1 MRNIKTRC
9 HFSIIFESLWKFWLV
24 IILILLNELDAIIDI
39 VQELGTGGIKSLIET
54 GGLWGLAA
62 ILLLSLIVFFI
73 QFLRWRKT
81 WVILDDNLLIVEKN
95 TLNKSKN
102 TIAIENISAVNME
115 RNLFERLVG
124 TYRIKLDTN
133 SMTTANETDVSIVFR
148 EDFAVA
154 FRKTLIE
161 RMNALKGNIEEPAL
175 SEERQPDELFKD
187 GAEGKKVF
195 HSTLKD
201 MIMHALYTLPIF
213 SLIIAAG
220 GIGGAAWY
228 VSNFGFISFVRD
240 FLGGF
245 IAVAFMVIGAIYNLI
260 KKFITY
266 YDFTA
271 YRDGK
276 DLHIRCGLIKLRS
289 YTIPVDKINAIQ
301 IEQPLISRIFKK
313 YNVKV
318 VTVGVGDEDGESS
331 NITMSLSKGQLKE
344 QLEELVPEYGWA
356 DFESVQKEERGG
368 VTVRLVKSIKWHI
381 FTILVALLLVL
392 VVKLPLWAAVG
403 IPIFGDAYINLLY
416 ALSHKASGYLVRDE
430 GLVIS
435 GGYFQKTYMICTY
448 KKMQVLNVT
457 HHPAA
462 RRLDICDGVIML
474 LDSAMGL
481 PYIKTDLAFEISD
494 KIIGGTK

>member
-1 MRNIKTRC
+1 MRTIKTRC

-24 IILILLNELDAIIDI
+24 IILILFNELDTIIDL
-39 VQELGTGGIKSLIET
+39 VQEIGTGGIKGLIQT
-54 GGLWGLAA
+54 GGLWGLGA
-62 ILLLSLIVFFI
+62 ILLLTLIVFFI

-95 TLNKSKN
+95 TLNKSKK

-133 SMTTANETDVSIVFR
+133 SMTTADETDVSIVLR
-148 EDFAVA
+148 EDLAID

-161 RMNALKGNIEEPAL
+161 RMNLLKGNIEEPAL
-175 SEERQPDELFKD
+175 SEERQPDELFKA

-195 HSTLKD
+195 HSTPKD
-201 MIMHALYTLPIF
+201 MLMHTLYTLPLF
-213 SLIIAAG
+213 SLIIAIG
-220 GIGGAAWY
+220 GIGAAVWY
-228 VSNFGFISFVRD
+228 VSSFGFLSFIKD

-245 IAVAFMVIGAIYNLI
+245 LAVALMIIGSIYNLV
-260 KKFITY
+260 KRFITY

-276 DLHIRCGLIKLRS
+276 DLHVRCGLIKLRS

-301 IEQPLISRIFKK
+301 IEQPPFSRIFKK

-318 VTVGVGDEDGESS
+318 VTVGMGDEDGESS
-331 NITMSLSKGQLKE
+331 NIAMSLSRQQLKE
-344 QLEELVPEYGWA
+344 QLEELIPEYGWA
-356 DFESVQKEERGG
+356 DFQSLEKEERGG
-368 VTVRLVKSIKWHI
+368 ARVRLVKSIKWHI
-381 FTILVALLLVL
+381 FTILVALLLAL
-392 VVKLPLWAAVG
+392 VVKLPLWAAIG
-403 IPIFGDAYINLLY
+403 IPIFADAYINLLY
-416 ALSHKASGYLVRDE
+416 VLSHKASGYLVRDE
-430 GLVIS
+430 GLVFS
-435 GGYFQKTYMICTY
+435 GGYFQKTYMVCTY
-448 KKMQVLNVT
+448 KKMQVLNLT

-462 RRLDICDGVIML
+462 KKMGICDGVIML
-474 LDSAMGL
+474 LNSAMGV